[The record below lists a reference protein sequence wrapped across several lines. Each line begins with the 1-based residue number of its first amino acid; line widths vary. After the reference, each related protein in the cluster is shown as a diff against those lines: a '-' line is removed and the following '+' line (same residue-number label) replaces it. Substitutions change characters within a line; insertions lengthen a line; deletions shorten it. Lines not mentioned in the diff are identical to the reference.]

1 MKDKIKTNLPN
12 STSYLEIMLL
22 IPEALVA
29 MVIGGKGRQIKSL
42 MDESG
47 AEIIV
52 NQPVVRMN
60 LRSVTVRG
68 APRQIA
74 QAAMKIY
81 QTLEKFTQNVDN
93 VDKTAVLF

>member
-1 MKDKIKTNLPN
+1 MI
-12 STSYLEIMLL
+12 L

-29 MVIGGKGRQIKSL
+29 MVIGGQGRQIKSL

-68 APRQIA
+68 APR
-74 QAAMKIY
+74 
-81 QTLEKFTQNVDN
+81 
-93 VDKTAVLF
+93 